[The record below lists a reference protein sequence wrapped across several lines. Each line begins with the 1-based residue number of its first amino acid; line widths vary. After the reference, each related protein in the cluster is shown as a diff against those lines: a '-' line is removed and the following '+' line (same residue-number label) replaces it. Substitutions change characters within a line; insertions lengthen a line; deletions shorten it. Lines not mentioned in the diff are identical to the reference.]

1 MMISDLRE
9 LQLSKLVLHLSG
21 PLVLITVFLCLTL
34 WGPEGLREDLS
45 LELSLSGF
53 EYVWQIERG

>member
-45 LELSLSGF
+45 LELSLS
-53 EYVWQIERG
+53 